1 MEAQRKYSSSKQMHK
16 YILMLVGVFSLMI
29 GSYPIAM
36 MRISQKE
43 KFHGFHVK
51 SLTIEGKLYAESVK

>member
-1 MEAQRKYSSSKQMHK
+1 MQQTKHTSSRKMHK
-16 YILMLVGVFSLMI
+16 YVWMLVGVFSLMAV
-29 GSYPIAM
+29 SYPVAM
-36 MRISQKE
+36 FRVSQKE